1 MAQTMFAQIARQA
14 LPIQI
19 NSVSITPEGI
29 IEMRG
34 EDNPVTFR
42 FKFLGRDFSGQV
54 SNTAD
59 GGVLT
64 IGADLL
70 PLPYSIES
78 RERRQ
83 RALTLLRATRHL
95 PHTRLVTGVD
105 MSLRAV
111 GELAIERPLTSGR
124 LIGAITLLLLELMP
138 YLALVAEFLPPPK
151 PMMTKRATKAAAP
164 DMSASPS
171 GSSRIH

>member
-1 MAQTMFAQIARQA
+1 MFAQIARQA

-19 NSVSITPEGI
+19 NSVSITPDGI

-42 FKFLGRDFSGQV
+42 FKFLDRDFSGQV

-78 RERRQ
+78 RERRR
-83 RALTLLRATRHL
+83 RALARLRATRHL
-95 PHTRLVTGVD
+95 PPKRHMTGVD

-124 LIGAITLLLLELMP
+124 LIGAVTLLLLELMP
-138 YLALVAEFLPPPK
+138 YLALVTEFLPPPRRTM
-151 PMMTKRATKAAAP
+151 PARATKAAVP
-164 DMSASPS
+164 DMTANPS
-171 GSSRIH
+171 GASRIH